1 MKHLHFPSLRSGPS
15 PDRRCPAAARLFGP
29 SSALGACARGPA
41 HMAPVQIAG
50 APRRGKT
57 PQWTPES
64 VITEIQH
71 FVQAH
76 GEVPRLAD
84 LNPGQAKITGQ
95 VWRID
100 RYRAGCPVCGSAY
113 PSANAARRCFDGS
126 LERAIRAAGFEPAKR
141 GPRRRTEVDLTRRAR
156 PRAWSTT
163 RAWRSTPRWRAPP
176 TPRRAPSGCRP
187 SSTVPAPARPRR
199 RRSRRRS
206 SASASPTPP
215 RWPACSAARE
225 AAEARAATLKSELAE
240 ARMDAAE
247 ARRTAV
253 KLASRLERAEA
264 TVTEAR
270 AAEARGRRRAGRRAG
285 RRRARARRARPTPSA
300 ALADAA
306 GHGGPRRARGRR
318 PRRSS
323 ASSTRRW
330 PARPR
335 PRTPRCAPR
344 PRAARAE
351 RDYAEVAV
359 AATGASRKLTPA
371 ELEALRADGPAG
383 PALLADA
390 LKALRRRAAD
400 RQPRS
405 SWRRRSR
412 AVASAAVTW
421 RDRL

>member
-1 MKHLHFPSLRSGPS
+1 
-15 PDRRCPAAARLFGP
+15 
-29 SSALGACARGPA
+29 
-41 HMAPVQIAG
+41 MAPVQIAG

-126 LERAIRAAGFEPAKR
+126 LELAIRAAGFEPAKR
-141 GPRRRTEVDLTRRAR
+141 GPRRRTEVDLSARATARLEHDARVAVDAALARAADAETRAQRLQTQLDRAR
-156 PRAWSTT
+156 ARA
-163 RAWRSTPRWRAPP
+163 AVAPKVK
-176 TPRRAPSGCRP
+176 TKIVRERVTDA
-187 SSTVPAPARPRR
+187 AALARVQR
-199 RRSRRRS
+199 
-206 SASASPTPP
+206 
-215 RWPACSAARE
+215 ARE

-270 AAEARGRRRAGRRAG
+270 AQKRGVGAELVDAQVAVAARRRRV
-285 RRRARARRARPTPSA
+285 RPTPSA
-300 ALADAA
+300 
-306 GHGGPRRARGRR
+306 GWPSCRARRSASSAWSRRR
-318 PRRSS
+318 PSS

-344 PRAARAE
+344 RARHAPS
-351 RDYAEVAV
+351 
-359 AATGASRKLTPA
+359 ATT
-371 ELEALRADGPAG
+371 
-383 PALLADA
+383 
-390 LKALRRRAAD
+390 
-400 RQPRS
+400 PRS
-405 SWRRRSR
+405 PSRRPARH
-412 AVASAAVTW
+412 AS
-421 RDRL
+421 

>member
-1 MKHLHFPSLRSGPS
+1 
-15 PDRRCPAAARLFGP
+15 
-29 SSALGACARGPA
+29 
-41 HMAPVQIAG
+41 MAPVQIAG

-95 VWRID
+95 IWRID

-126 LERAIRAAGFEPAKR
+126 LELAIRAAGFEPAKR
-141 GPRRRTEVDLTRRAR
+141 GPRRRTEVDLSERATARLEHDARVAVDAALARAADAETRAQRLQTQLDRAR
-156 PRAWSTT
+156 ARA
-163 RAWRSTPRWRAPP
+163 AAAPKVK
-176 TPRRAPSGCRP
+176 TKIVRERVTDA
-187 SSTVPAPARPRR
+187 AALARVQR
-199 RRSRRRS
+199 
-206 SASASPTPP
+206 
-215 RWPACSAARE
+215 ARE
-225 AAEARAATLKSELAE
+225 AAETRAASLKSELAE

-270 AAEARGRRRAGRRAG
+270 AQKRGVGAELVDAQGAVERAEARAADAERQLADVQGTAVRVERVVAASPEQRIVDEAL
-285 RRRARARRARPTPSA
+285 ARAAAAENTAQRAES
-300 ALADAA
+300 
-306 GHGGPRRARGRR
+306 
-318 PRRSS
+318 
-323 ASSTRRW
+323 
-330 PARPR
+330 
-335 PRTPRCAPR
+335 
-344 PRAARAE
+344 RAARAE

-359 AATGASRKLTPA
+359 AATGTARKLTSS
-371 ELEALRADGPAG
+371 ELEALRSDGPAG

-390 LKALRRRAAD
+390 LKALGGARRTDNRFKLEEALA
-400 RQPRS
+400 
-405 SWRRRSR
+405 